1 MITIDDIA
9 SEDSI
14 VDEESKPLHI
24 QKLDLSLDPE
34 RSNERKIKEQAAIE
48 AYRENFES
56 LDYEKSYE
64 KLFELLWYGQLPCVD
79 IKGITSEIQDELS
92 FIKRCYWKNNPIS
105 CNSIFQKRPTEKGMC
120 CSFNINQA
128 EEIFK
133 SSKYKKSIVTRQQ
146 EEAKMA
152 FHNRHKPSWYIDKKE
167 PIPEAGRE
175 KGLLLVVD
183 GHTDILSMGSVE
195 SSADGFAVVIDERNK
210 FPLVSRS
217 NIIARPGHYTN
228 IKIGAIHWQG
238 KEKIR
243 KYSPEKRHCYF
254 PDEFDLKIHKYY
266 SRSNCILE
274 CKTEFAAKCMAN
286 CNSTKVDCRCR
297 SVQKEMDFTKFNDVC
312 SPWFLPAPSMM
323 TRKFCS
329 PFETKKFIEIMQND
343 VPDEHC
349 NYCLPDCT
357 TTKYD
362 TSISYAKFRKC
373 DVTSVGGDNM
383 LCGLVDNSLNPS
395 AWTSIAQNEY
405 INENITIPWYLQTN
419 SSSNLSK
426 TNKIKFSNIRTI
438 GAGMSSNAI
447 FASDLEMNPSYDAF
461 ERDIGIINIFFGQEE
476 ILKYATKNE
485 MSVISFMSQ
494 IGGSL
499 GLAMGISFISIV
511 EFIYWFTYRLF
522 KLRII

>member
-1 MITIDDIA
+1 MILIDDIA
-9 SEDSI
+9 IEDSI
-14 VDEESKPLHI
+14 VDEQSKPVHI

-34 RSNERKIKEQAAIE
+34 RSNERKAKEQAAIE

-79 IKGITSEIQDELS
+79 VKGITSEIQDELS

-105 CNSIFQKRPTEKGMC
+105 CNSIFEKRPTEKGMC
-120 CSFNINQA
+120 CSFNINKA
-128 EEIFK
+128 KEIFK
-133 SSKYKKSIVTRQQ
+133 RSRYKKSIVTRQQ

-152 FHNRHKPSWYIDKKE
+152 FQNSHKPSWYMDKKE

-183 GHTDILSMGSVE
+183 GHTDKLSMGSVE
-195 SSADGFAVVIDERNK
+195 SSSDGFAVVIDERNK

-217 NIIARPGHYTN
+217 NIIARPGQNTN
-228 IKIGAIHWQG
+228 IKIGAIHLQG
-238 KEKIR
+238 KEEIR
-243 KYSPEKRHCYF
+243 KYSPEKRQCYF
-254 PDEFDLKIHKYY
+254 PDEFKLKIHRHY
-266 SRSNCILE
+266 SQSNCVLE
-274 CKTEFAAKCMAN
+274 CKTEFAAKCLAT
-286 CNSTKVDCRCR
+286 CNSTEVNCRCR
-297 SVQKEMDFTKFNDVC
+297 RVHTETDHMEFSDVC
-312 SPWFLPAPSMM
+312 YPWFLPASNMM
-323 TRKFCS
+323 TKKFCS
-329 PFETKKFIEIMQND
+329 PWKAKKFHDIMQNN

-349 NYCLPDCT
+349 NHCLPDCT

-362 TSISYAKFRKC
+362 TSISFAKFRKC

-383 LCGLVDNSLNPS
+383 LCDLVDNSLNPS

-405 INENITIPWYLQTN
+405 INANITVPWYLQT
-419 SSSNLSK
+419 SASPKQSK
-426 TNKIKFSNIRTI
+426 TNKIIFSNIRTI
-438 GAGMSSNAI
+438 GTGMSSNAI

-522 KLRII
+522 KSRMV